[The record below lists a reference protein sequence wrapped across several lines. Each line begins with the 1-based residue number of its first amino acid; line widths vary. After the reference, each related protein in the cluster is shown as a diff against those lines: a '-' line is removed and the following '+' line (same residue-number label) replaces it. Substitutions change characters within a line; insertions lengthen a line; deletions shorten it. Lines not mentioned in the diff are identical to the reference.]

1 MAEAPTPRVALVT
14 TSFPLAADAVS
25 GIFVLR
31 LVEQLAA
38 FARVRVV
45 VPAGIEQPPG
55 RDAASPLY
63 RLHAVRYAPRRWR
76 LAAHRPGGL
85 PAAVAR
91 RDPALVLLPAMLV
104 GLFAASLAAGRRCDL
119 LHGQW
124 VLGGVIAGLAGRLLR
139 RPVVTTLRG
148 SDVARAERSPLDR
161 RLLALSLR
169 LSSALVAVSPGLAER
184 VCALLP
190 QASGRIVVIPNG
202 IDESF
207 FAVPPPVPRA
217 GRLRLL
223 GAGNLVPHKDVA
235 TVVRAVAAL
244 PPAAELLWLGDG
256 PLRGDLAALAAELGA
271 ADRIHF
277 PGAVPPAGVP
287 AALAECDVFVFSSH
301 GEGRPNA
308 LLEALAAGRP
318 AVAPDVPGVAE
329 LVAPGRGVLFYP
341 AGDAEALRRGLSRL
355 GADAELRGTLAA
367 SARAAAASLGGS
379 WSDTA
384 REYHRLYRRLLAE
397 RRGDKA

>member
-1 MAEAPTPRVALVT
+1 MAEPATTRVALVT
-14 TSFPLAADAVS
+14 TSFPLAAGSVS

-38 FARVRVV
+38 LARVRVV
-45 VPAGIEQPPG
+45 VPAGTEPTP
-55 RDAASPLY
+55 RPDAASPLY

-76 LAAHRPGGL
+76 LLAHRPGGL

-91 RDPALVLLPAMLV
+91 RDPALVLLPAMLA
-104 GLFAASLAAGRRCDL
+104 GLLAASLAAGRRSDL

-124 VLGGVIAGLAGRLLR
+124 VLGGVLAGAAGRLLR

-148 SDVARAERSPLDR
+148 SDVTRAERSSLDR
-161 RLLALSLR
+161 RLLALCLR
-169 LSSALVAVSPGLAER
+169 LSSAVVAVSPGLAER

-190 QASGRIVVIPNG
+190 QAAGRVAVIPNG
-202 IDESF
+202 IDDAF
-207 FAVPPPVPRA
+207 FAVSPRLA
-217 GRLRLL
+217 QRGRLRLL
-223 GAGNLVPHKDVA
+223 GSGNLVPHKDVA

-244 PPAAELLWLGDG
+244 PPTAELLWLGDG
-256 PLRGDLAALAAELGA
+256 PLRSDLAALAAELGA
-271 ADRIHF
+271 AGRIHF
-277 PGAVPPAGVP
+277 RGAVSPAEVP

-318 AVAPDVPGVAE
+318 AMAPDVPGVAE
-329 LVAPGRGVLFYP
+329 LVAPERGVLLYP

-367 SARAAAASLGGS
+367 SARAAAASLAGP
-379 WSDTA
+379 WSDTG
-384 REYHRLYRRLLAE
+384 REYHQLYRRLLAE
-397 RRGDKA
+397 RRGEEA